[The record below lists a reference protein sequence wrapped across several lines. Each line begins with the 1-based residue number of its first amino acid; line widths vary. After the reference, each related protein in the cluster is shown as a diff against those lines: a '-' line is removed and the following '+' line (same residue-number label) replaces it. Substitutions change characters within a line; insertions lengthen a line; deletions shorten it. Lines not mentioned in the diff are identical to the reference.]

1 MRVIRWLS
9 ALLLAAPVAARAQTP
24 AATPAPPREPLKN
37 IPIAGDR
44 PVTLT
49 IGGQARWR
57 EEFFRGFN
65 TLDIDDDHAQSRLL
79 ISADLVAG
87 RRQRLYGRVSTEL
100 RDDQSYGRS
109 LPGGARPQ
117 DEDRHDIQTLQLEVG
132 RTQSFLRVGRQE
144 VALAQQRLI
153 GVADWSNTRRS
164 VDGAHLLLVRG
175 PLAFEAVAV
184 RPVLVRQTRANRA
197 DSTQRLRTLSI
208 GSAPNAKPLARGLPA
223 LWQGYW
229 YEQAIHPANRT
240 TARTYRLTSGGRLQ
254 WQWGGAKTR
263 LARSLEFEGA
273 LQRGTV
279 GARDIAAHFWIAEAQ
294 LQWKRAR
301 GAPSLALGIE
311 EASGENP
318 GTSTQLEAF
327 AVLYPAA
334 HAHGGYA
341 DVFGRTNVRELHAI
355 STWDPSHALN
365 LRAALYHFSRLRT
378 DDGVYSKQNTVFR
391 ATNATNARHVADE
404 LDLTGTWRLASHW
417 RVIFGGAIV
426 KPGAFLNAPPPLAR
440 TEQWAFIGTTVIF

>member
-1 MRVIRWLS
+1 MRVIRWLL
-9 ALLLAAPVAARAQTP
+9 ALLLTVPHAARAQSTSPTP
-24 AATPAPPREPLKN
+24 SREPLKN
-37 IPIAGDR
+37 IPIAGAR

-132 RTQSFLRVGRQE
+132 RKQSFLRVGRQE

-175 PLAFEAVAV
+175 PLAVEAVAV
-184 RPVLVRQTRANRA
+184 RPVLVRQTRANLA

-229 YEQAIHPANRT
+229 YEQAIHPAGGT
-240 TARTYRLTSGGRLQ
+240 AARTYRLTSGGRVQ
-254 WQWGGAKTR
+254 WQWGGATPR
-263 LARSLEFEGA
+263 LARSLELEGA

-318 GTSTQLEAF
+318 GTGTQLEAF

-355 STWDPSHALN
+355 SNWDPFPSLN
-365 LRAALYHFSRLRT
+365 LRGALYHFARLRT
-378 DDGVYSKQNTVFR
+378 DDGVYSKQNALFR
-391 ATNATNARHVADE
+391 AATETPATHVADE
-404 LDLTGTWRLASHW
+404 LDVTGTWHLTTHW
-417 RVIFGGAIV
+417 RLIFGGAIV
-426 KPGAFLNAPPPLAR
+426 APGAFLEATLPAPR
-440 TEQWAFIGTTVIF
+440 TEHWGFIGTTVVF

>member
-1 MRVIRWLS
+1 MRVIRWLL
-9 ALLLAAPVAARAQTP
+9 ALLLTVPYAARAQSTSP
-24 AATPAPPREPLKN
+24 TPPREPLKN
-37 IPIAGDR
+37 IPIAGAR

-65 TLDIDDDHAQSRLL
+65 TLDIDDDNAQSRLL

-132 RTQSFLRVGRQE
+132 RKQSFLRVGRQE

-164 VDGAHLLLVRG
+164 SEGVRLMLVRG
-175 PLAFEAVAV
+175 PVAFDAIDA
-184 RPVLVRQTRANRA
+184 RPVIVRQRLGNHA
-197 DSTQRLRTLSI
+197 DSTQRFRTLSL

-223 LWQGYW
+223 VWQAYW

-254 WQWGGAKTR
+254 WQWGGATTR
-263 LARSLEFEGA
+263 LARALEFEGA
-273 LQRGTV
+273 LQRGTI
-279 GARDIAAHFWIAEAQ
+279 GARTLDAHFWIAEAQ
-294 LQWKRAR
+294 LQWKHAR

-318 GTSTQLEAF
+318 GTGTQLEAF

-341 DVFGRTNVRELHAI
+341 DVIGRTNVRELHAI
-355 STWDPSHALN
+355 TTWDPFHALN
-365 LRAALYHFSRLRT
+365 LRGALYHFSRLRT
-378 DDGVYSKQNTVFR
+378 DDGVYSKQNSVFR

-404 LDLTGTWRLASHW
+404 LDLTGIWHLASHW

-426 KPGAFLNAPPPLAR
+426 KPGAFLNAPPPFAR
-440 TEQWAFIGTTVIF
+440 TERWGFVGTTVIF